1 MVWTCQLT
9 YLFKHHM
16 HSNFQPVNSKQRS
29 KNKGMRLQLEI
40 TNKNQKNYF
49 NSMGG
54 QNLILVIDQI
64 ENWLKFTININLKV
78 DRLEW

>member
-1 MVWTCQLT
+1 
-9 YLFKHHM
+9 
-16 HSNFQPVNSKQRS
+16 
-29 KNKGMRLQLEI
+29 
-40 TNKNQKNYF
+40 
-49 NSMGG
+49 MGG